1 MRAEKLSFLWR
12 EGWQQWRGNCF
23 YGKVCFIGNRSL
35 LLPLPLCHS
44 SSRATSNPRTF
55 RLLPSLC
62 FLSGSTLG
70 IHQTVS
76 NLRSLLES
84 PSSSFYSSSTSLSP
98 VPPLRCF
105 HPRPLQR
112 HPPTQFPFF
121 PLSLFFVL
129 FFYFIVVSSSSTFA
143 GAPGTK
149 GSDISVAGVEADGIR
164 FILFMR

>member
-84 PSSSFYSSSTSLSP
+84 PSSSFYSSSTVSLARSSFALFSP
-98 VPPLRCF
+98 
-105 HPRPLQR
+105 
-112 HPPTQFPFF
+112 
-121 PLSLFFVL
+121 
-129 FFYFIVVSSSSTFA
+129 SSSSTPSSYAVPFL
-143 GAPGTK
+143 
-149 GSDISVAGVEADGIR
+149 SIVSFFR
-164 FILFMR
+164 SFFFILPSSLLLPRLPARRVQKEVISQLPESKRTESVLSCL

>member
-84 PSSSFYSSSTSLSP
+84 PSSSSSFYSSSTVSLARSSFALFSP
-98 VPPLRCF
+98 
-105 HPRPLQR
+105 
-112 HPPTQFPFF
+112 
-121 PLSLFFVL
+121 
-129 FFYFIVVSSSSTFA
+129 SSSSTPSSYAVPFLSIVSFFRSFFLFYRCLFFFHVCRRA
-143 GAPGTK
+143 GYK
-149 GSDISVAGVEADGIR
+149 R
-164 FILFMR
+164 K

>member
-12 EGWQQWRGNCF
+12 EGWQWWRGNCF

-84 PSSSFYSSSTSLSP
+84 PSSSSSFYSSSTVSLARSSFALFSP
-98 VPPLRCF
+98 
-105 HPRPLQR
+105 
-112 HPPTQFPFF
+112 
-121 PLSLFFVL
+121 
-129 FFYFIVVSSSSTFA
+129 SSSSTPSSYAVPFL
-143 GAPGTK
+143 
-149 GSDISVAGVEADGIR
+149 SIVFFFSFFF
-164 FILFMR
+164 FILPLSLLLPRLPARRVQKEVISQLPESKRTESV

>member
-35 LLPLPLCHS
+35 LLPLPPCHS

-84 PSSSFYSSSTSLSP
+84 PSSSSSFYSSSTVSLARSSFALFSP
-98 VPPLRCF
+98 
-105 HPRPLQR
+105 
-112 HPPTQFPFF
+112 
-121 PLSLFFVL
+121 
-129 FFYFIVVSSSSTFA
+129 SSSSTPSSYAVPFLSIVSFFRSFFLFYHRLFFFHVCRRA
-143 GAPGTK
+143 GYK
-149 GSDISVAGVEADGIR
+149 R
-164 FILFMR
+164 K